1 VTLMTVLPFPSDRAL
16 PTSPATAQASTL
28 PSNGEVTGAF
38 ATPSGARGLFTGT
51 YRLERL
57 RSDFGQIT
65 AAGVMTGQLV
75 DVDGTPVAVGS
86 RRHTAA
92 ATLVSDETKHLV
104 RIGPVDVNIA
114 GFMVTVEQIEVTMPR
129 DLPSAR

>member
-1 VTLMTVLPFPSDRAL
+1 MTVLPFPSNGDL
-16 PTSPATAQASTL
+16 PASPPTAQASTRS
-28 PSNGEVTGAF
+28 SNVEVSGTF
-38 ATPSGARGLFTGT
+38 AAPSGGRGLFTGS

-57 RSDFGQIT
+57 RSEFGQVT

-92 ATLVSDETKHLV
+92 ATLVSDPTKHLV

-114 GFMVTVEQIEVTMPR
+114 GFMVTVEQVEVTMPR